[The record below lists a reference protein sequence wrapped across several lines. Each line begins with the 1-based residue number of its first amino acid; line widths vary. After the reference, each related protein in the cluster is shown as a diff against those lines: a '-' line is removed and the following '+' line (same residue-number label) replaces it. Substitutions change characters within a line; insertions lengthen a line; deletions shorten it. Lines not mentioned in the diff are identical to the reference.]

1 MKRIF
6 HYFKRRFQKAKIK
19 VKKTFDPVA
28 YSSRK
33 LDPTQ
38 QKARTICMRLLN
50 DPDSE
55 LLYSG
60 PYLDRRYVKN
70 GDYFIII
77 DESSLK
83 IVNHVYS
90 YDIAFHGSP
99 NTKLKNFFDLKLNG
113 IRLEME
119 DEIMLNV
126 THSLDNIIANIN
138 SKTKK

>member
-1 MKRIF
+1 MKSITHF
-6 HYFKRRFQKAKIK
+6 FKRTYIKAKIK
-19 VKKTFDPVA
+19 VLKTFDPVA

-33 LDPTQ
+33 LDATQ
-38 QKARTICMRLLN
+38 LKARIICMRLLN

-90 YDIAFHGSP
+90 YDISFHGSP
-99 NTKLKNFFDLKLNG
+99 NIKLKNFFDLKLNG
-113 IRLEME
+113 VRLEME
-119 DEIMLNV
+119 NEIMENV
-126 THSLDNIIANIN
+126 THSLDRIIENIN
-138 SKTKK
+138 LKTKK

>member
-1 MKRIF
+1 MKRIVHF
-6 HYFKRRFQKAKIK
+6 FKRAFVKAKIK
-19 VKKTFDPVA
+19 VKKTFDPVT
-28 YSSRK
+28 YSRRK

-50 DPDSE
+50 DPASE

-77 DESSLK
+77 DESNLK

-90 YDIAFHGSP
+90 YDIPFHGSHSL
-99 NTKLKNFFDLKLNG
+99 KLKNYFDLKLNG

-119 DEIMLNV
+119 NEIMENV
-126 THSLDNIIANIN
+126 THSLDNII
-138 SKTKK
+138 KTLNEKIRK